1 MRSQRERVEDR
12 LLHTVCS
19 ACMYRLADGGC
30 GMSPKYECPILR
42 NMDKI
47 IGIVRTTRSNKI
59 DPYVERL
66 REAVCANCE
75 MQDAQGRCRMRDHSD
90 CALDDYFPL
99 IVEII
104 EDELERV
111 AK

>member
-1 MRSQRERVEDR
+1 
-12 LLHTVCS
+12 
-19 ACMYRLADGGC
+19 
-30 GMSPKYECPILR
+30 
-42 NMDKI
+42 
-47 IGIVRTTRSNKI
+47 
-59 DPYVERL
+59 
-66 REAVCANCE
+66 